1 MSLWISNG
9 QVVDSIPVD
18 DRSAQYGDGLFETVA
33 IRGGKPRFW
42 DLHMARL
49 QMGCEKLGIEPPS
62 VAVVKADADVAI
74 RSLESAAD
82 FATLKIIVSA
92 GSGPRGYWRRR
103 DVRPA
108 IRVGIFPAQPLPVS
122 HYQEGVEVRMCTT
135 RLAVQPQLAGIKSLN
150 RLEQVLGRSEWDDD
164 AVFEGLML
172 DTDTRLIC
180 GTMSNVFITTQAVL
194 ITPAITRCGV
204 SGIMRQQVI
213 GWLEG
218 AGVTCDVRD
227 FDIEE
232 LGMADE
238 IFLSN
243 SQFGVLPVSRCGE
256 FDWSVGPI
264 TQQAMALASD
274 HGVTECAA

>member
-33 IRGGKPRFW
+33 IRDGKARFW
-42 DLHMARL
+42 DGHMARL
-49 QMGCEKLGIEPPS
+49 QKGCAKLGIETPS
-62 VAVVKADADVAI
+62 IAAIWGDADVAI
-74 RSLESAAD
+74 RSLESATD

-92 GSGPRGYWRRR
+92 GSGPRGYGRRPGT
-103 DVRPA
+103 RPT
-108 IRVGIFPAQPLPVS
+108 IRVGIFPAQPLPAS
-122 HYQEGVEVRMCTT
+122 HYEEGVEVRICAT

-150 RLEQVLGRSEWDDD
+150 RLEQVLGRSEWDDET
-164 AVFEGLML
+164 VFEGLML

-180 GTMSNVFITTQAVL
+180 GTMSNVFITTQTVL

-238 IFLSN
+238 VFLSN

-264 TQQAMALASD
+264 TRQAMALASD
-274 HGVTECAA
+274 HGVTECTA

>member
-18 DRSAQYGDGLFETVA
+18 DRSAQYGDGLFETIA
-33 IRGGKPRFW
+33 IRGGKARFW
-42 DLHMARL
+42 DGHMARL
-49 QMGCEKLGIEPPS
+49 QKGCEKLGIEPPS
-62 VAVVKADADVAI
+62 VAAVWGDADVAI
-74 RSLESAAD
+74 RSLESATD

-92 GSGPRGYWRRR
+92 GSGPRGYGRRPGI
-103 DVRPA
+103 RPT
-108 IRVGIFPAQPLPVS
+108 IRVGIFPAQPLPAS
-122 HYQEGVEVRMCTT
+122 HYEEGVEVRICAT

-150 RLEQVLGRSEWDDD
+150 RLEQVLGRSEWDDET
-164 AVFEGLML
+164 VFEGLML

-180 GTMSNVFITTQAVL
+180 GTMSNVFITTQTVL

-213 GWLEG
+213 GWLED

-232 LGMADE
+232 LRMADE
-238 IFLSN
+238 VFLSN
-243 SQFGVLPVSRCGE
+243 SQFGILPVTRCGE
-256 FDWSVGPI
+256 FHWSVGPI
-264 TQQAMALASD
+264 TQQAMALASN
-274 HGVTECAA
+274 HGVMECTA